1 MIKIRFK
8 NEDEFTQYKDV
19 ILEKKC
25 FIFVTIFYN

>member
-8 NEDEFTQYKDV
+8 NEDEFTQVGCYFRKG
-19 ILEKKC
+19 